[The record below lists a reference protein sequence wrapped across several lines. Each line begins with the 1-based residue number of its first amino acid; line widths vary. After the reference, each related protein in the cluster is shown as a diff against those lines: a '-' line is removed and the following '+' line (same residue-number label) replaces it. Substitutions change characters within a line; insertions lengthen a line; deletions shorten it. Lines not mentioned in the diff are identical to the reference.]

1 MDAFEQV
8 KNSGKSIKKFA
19 NAEVVINSKDK
30 GLRMM
35 NFVHDLQVYNNPE
48 KRHIYL
54 RACCWA
60 SYKRNIKYKVKLV
73 LNQNEFPKI
82 LAAKCDRQ
90 CPASNSGVCCHVMA
104 LIWKL
109 EDMTRKSELRDFTP
123 DNRCCTSK
131 PRQWG
136 KGNKREVEFHPVMA
150 SNVIKPRHSSD
161 LPGRKR
167 RGVQSQFYDPRPPKS
182 RKLDVT
188 GIVKLKRDLQNIN
201 PNIPFAAM
209 LPEEKSISTVMTL
222 VGTVAK
228 GSTIHKQLQDYATPG
243 LIPTSISSNR
253 PAVQVNWSPVCST
266 SDTTEELRANHVQRE
281 KDQSLN
287 GGSPGPSITHVHR
300 ESAMPHT
307 SEPHAT
313 LYGQPNGNAHL
324 QEEEV
329 STGNTQGQEQAIP
342 IFANRGADPY
352 HTQAKQTTQAKTL
365 FIETLT
371 DEQQRIEMATRGQ
384 SLNPTW
390 FEQKQNRIT
399 ASICKD
405 VFTHMQNKGAKIPEN
420 LIKRIIS
427 KGILYKHVSY
437 SQAKHLNYKSKGMI
451 YGIENEPVAAILY
464 KEYLLSLPDIKEV
477 TIQEVGLILD
487 RNSNVLAA
495 SPDRIATIVYY
506 NGTIEHRNVEI
517 KCLESKQDVSPEVAI
532 EQSQKEASFPFTKN
546 NSFYEV
552 KDKHKY
558 WFQTQMQMGISTLPL
573 TDFVIFT
580 SSRYPILVLKVTF
593 SSRWSN
599 EIKPSLLAFHKK
611 YIANNNS

>member
-1 MDAFEQV
+1 MPMDAFEQV

-19 NAEVVINSKDK
+19 NAEVVINSNDK

-73 LNQNEFPKI
+73 LNQNESPKI

-136 KGNKREVEFHPVMA
+136 KGHKREVEFHPVMA

-266 SDTTEELRANHVQRE
+266 SHTTEELTANHVQRE

-287 GGSPGPSITHVHR
+287 GGSPGPSITHVQR

-307 SEPHAT
+307 SEPHVT
-313 LYGQPNGNAHL
+313 LYGQPNGNP
-324 QEEEV
+324 
-329 STGNTQGQEQAIP
+329 S
-342 IFANRGADPY
+342 FAGGRSFY
-352 HTQAKQTTQAKTL
+352 RQYS
-365 FIETLT
+365 
-371 DEQQRIEMATRGQ
+371 RTRAG
-384 SLNPTW
+384 
-390 FEQKQNRIT
+390 
-399 ASICKD
+399 
-405 VFTHMQNKGAKIPEN
+405 
-420 LIKRIIS
+420 
-427 KGILYKHVSY
+427 
-437 SQAKHLNYKSKGMI
+437 
-451 YGIENEPVAAILY
+451 
-464 KEYLLSLPDIKEV
+464 
-477 TIQEVGLILD
+477 
-487 RNSNVLAA
+487 NSNF
-495 SPDRIATIVYY
+495 
-506 NGTIEHRNVEI
+506 
-517 KCLESKQDVSPEVAI
+517 C
-532 EQSQKEASFPFTKN
+532 
-546 NSFYEV
+546 
-552 KDKHKY
+552 
-558 WFQTQMQMGISTLPL
+558 
-573 TDFVIFT
+573 
-580 SSRYPILVLKVTF
+580 
-593 SSRWSN
+593 
-599 EIKPSLLAFHKK
+599 
-611 YIANNNS
+611 